1 MAPAGPADPGHVPSR
16 LIGDML
22 VADGLITAIDLQRAL
37 EAQARSGG
45 MLGKQL
51 LLSGAVTRLDL
62 YGCLATQMNAPFVDL
77 LANPPDPLIMA
88 AQDPAVLIE
97 SEWIPYRWSGD
108 TLIVAT
114 STALAPA
121 DIEDIR
127 LEFRAKDVAIVV
139 STDWDVAQVVLKY
152 CRDRLTF
159 NASEALAVRHAEV
172 SAKFGPVPW
181 QRMAFAVA
189 AVLLVIGILFAASTV
204 IIALLII
211 ANIAFFVSVLFK
223 VVTSIAGILA
233 RHDDHVVNGAV
244 AAAGANNQMF
254 DTPDV
259 DLPMYTILVP
269 AFRESNIIDLII
281 RYLGE
286 LDWPASKLQVLVLL
300 EENDHETIE
309 ACKKARPPDYVRLL
323 VVPAG
328 GPQTK
333 PRACNLGLM
342 FAEGEYL
349 VIYDA
354 EDRPDPQQLRIAYAA
369 FVASQKLTNQR
380 PVICFQAELN
390 YFNSRQNLLTRMFT
404 LEYTS
409 WFDGMLRGMSVFR
422 LPLPLG
428 GTSNHF
434 RTDLLRKIGGWDPY
448 NVTEDADLGLRA
460 ALEGFDVG
468 TIDTTTLEEACS
480 KIRPWIRQRTRWV
493 KGYIITALV
502 DVRFPIR
509 SMRAAGPRGAF
520 TLLGLIAGAPIM
532 FLTYPLVWGMTIVT
546 YLGVRLGDLTLPPLL
561 DSLSIWN
568 FIFGNTTIIVI
579 GIITGWMRHGW
590 RLAFFSVFNPV
601 YWALHSWAAWRAV
614 GQLIFSPHHWE
625 KTPHGIDHTRSEYS
639 IVR

>member
-1 MAPAGPADPGHVPSR
+1 MV
-16 LIGDML
+16 
-22 VADGLITAIDLQRAL
+22 
-37 EAQARSGG
+37 
-45 MLGKQL
+45 
-51 LLSGAVTRLDL
+51 
-62 YGCLATQMNAPFVDL
+62 
-77 LANPPDPLIMA
+77 
-88 AQDPAVLIE
+88 
-97 SEWIPYRWSGD
+97 
-108 TLIVAT
+108 
-114 STALAPA
+114 
-121 DIEDIR
+121 
-127 LEFRAKDVAIVV
+127 
-139 STDWDVAQVVLKY
+139 
-152 CRDRLTF
+152 
-159 NASEALAVRHAEV
+159 
-172 SAKFGPVPW
+172 
-181 QRMAFAVA
+181 
-189 AVLLVIGILFAASTV
+189 
-204 IIALLII
+204 
-211 ANIAFFVSVLFK
+211 
-223 VVTSIAGILA
+223 
-233 RHDDHVVNGAV
+233 
-244 AAAGANNQMF
+244 
-254 DTPDV
+254 
-259 DLPMYTILVP
+259 
-269 AFRESNIIDLII
+269 
-281 RYLGE
+281 
-286 LDWPASKLQVLVLL
+286 
-300 EENDHETIE
+300 
-309 ACKKARPPDYVRLL
+309 
-323 VVPAG
+323 
-328 GPQTK
+328 
-333 PRACNLGLM
+333 
-342 FAEGEYL
+342 
-349 VIYDA
+349 
-354 EDRPDPQQLRIAYAA
+354 
-369 FVASQKLTNQR
+369 
-380 PVICFQAELN
+380 
-390 YFNSRQNLLTRMFT
+390 
-404 LEYTS
+404 
-409 WFDGMLRGMSVFR
+409 DGMLRGMSVFR

-579 GIITGWMRHGW
+579 GVITGWMRHGW